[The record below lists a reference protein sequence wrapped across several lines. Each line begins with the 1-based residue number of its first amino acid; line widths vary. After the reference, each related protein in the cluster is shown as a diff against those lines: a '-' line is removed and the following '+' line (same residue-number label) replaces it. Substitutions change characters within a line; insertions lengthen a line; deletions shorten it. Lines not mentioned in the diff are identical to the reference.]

1 MKYVIYNMADV
12 SNIDFSEIGETSKD
26 TLRLSVNGEQT
37 VLKFT
42 GDTPGFLVGLT
53 QYTHSEILPIMRSA
67 EWAHEPMSPPPKKED
82 GWLSLFNRN
91 KKKHPGWNKKKE
103 EYEGEGEQCCK
114 CCMMGGN
121 SGDKK
126 CQFLIELTDEK

>member
-42 GDTPGFLVGLT
+42 GDTPSFLEGKT
-53 QYTHSEILPIMRSA
+53 QYTLSEIKEIINAEKGSWSPEEDPIDTTGNID
-67 EWAHEPMSPPPKKED
+67 EED
-82 GWLSLFNRN
+82 
-91 KKKHPGWNKKKE
+91 
-103 EYEGEGEQCCK
+103 
-114 CCMMGGN
+114 
-121 SGDKK
+121 
-126 CQFLIELTDEK
+126 